1 MIGLLGAGLW
11 PEDDEG
17 PTAKAKTAE
26 SRVTNANRRLRLQHV
41 RRSPP
46 VTIIVVVGGG
56 GAAVGGSHPRGRSPS
71 LARPPSSSSF
81 ATFFFFSVLLGVLHP
96 LPGPRRPLVLRRRQH
111 HLRLLHHLLLRVV
124 SCRAAKG
131 VRQESRTKA
140 GSCWSGDEERLLAD
154 ASLWMDLPACD
165 HRGARSSTSSFP
177 SLPHCV
183 HLSLS
188 LSLSLS
194 LVCVSARASPTRRSR
209 CADRQD

>member
-1 MIGLLGAGLW
+1 MIGLFGAGLW

-17 PTAKAKTAE
+17 PIAKAKTAE

-56 GAAVGGSHPRGRSPS
+56 AAVGGSHPRGRSPS

-81 ATFFFFSVLLGVLHP
+81 ATFFFFFSVLLGVFHP
-96 LPGPRRPLVLRRRQH
+96 LPGPLRPLFLLRRQH

-124 SCRAAKG
+124 SCRAAEG

-140 GSCWSGDEERLLAD
+140 GSCWSGDEERLLAN

-165 HRGARSSTSSFP
+165 RGTRSSTSSFP
-177 SLPHCV
+177 SLRFPHCV
-183 HLSLS
+183 LLFLVAVSRRAFSLGCS
-188 LSLSLS
+188 
-194 LVCVSARASPTRRSR
+194 RR
-209 CADRQD
+209 ADRQD